1 MRETTEERVQRGL
14 ETLASDIRNLF
25 RKKEQSTQSMENG
38 TQSGYKPI
46 YQNIINNYSNG
57 TQLPLQSM
65 RFGFFRTTAIMVF
78 MVAISAITWLL
89 ITNPQALVD
98 MWNKIVQI
106 MHNI

>member
-1 MRETTEERVQRGL
+1 MHETTEERVQRGL

-25 RKKEQSTQSMENG
+25 RKKEQSTQSMDKG
-38 TQSGYKPI
+38 TPSEYKPV

-57 TQLPLQSM
+57 NQLPLQSV
-65 RFGFFRTTAIMVF
+65 RFGFLKTTCIVIF

-98 MWNKIVQI
+98 MWNNIVQL

>member
-14 ETLASDIRNLF
+14 ETLASDISNLF
-25 RKKEQSTQSMENG
+25 RKKEQSAQSMENR
-38 TQSGYKPI
+38 TKSEYKPI

-57 TQLPLQSM
+57 TRLPLQSV
-65 RFGFFRTTAIMVF
+65 RFGFLKTTAIVVF

-98 MWNKIVQI
+98 MWNSFVQL
-106 MHNI
+106 MHSI